1 MDSGKLQLH
10 IGALKK
16 KKYALRFLDNIL
28 SRIRDPV
35 WQLAQ
40 RLDDDK

>member
-1 MDSGKLQLH
+1 
-10 IGALKK
+10 
-16 KKYALRFLDNIL
+16 LDNIL

-40 RLDDDK
+40 RLDDDKWIQ